1 MALSRA
7 EIAANKLE
15 MREHPDG
22 GSYLYCTACGCWNDD
37 THIAGKRH
45 RNALYWAGQADEQQ
59 RLLNLQEGAT
69 PGQAEATPG
78 QAEATP
84 GPAEATPGQA
94 EATQGHQGND
104 EGHHETIRS
113 SGPPGLLQPRV
124 EAIAQRLSGELP
136 GRHDRISL
144 LFLLESRW
152 GLSRPPSSRV
162 IGLSPI
168 TGAPG
173 RSLRTSRST
182 SDLQIT
188 SFRRLPACADMI
200 QNNSW

>member
-15 MREHPDG
+15 MRKYEDG
-22 GSYLYCTACGCWNDD
+22 KFYLYCTACGCWNDD

-59 RLLNLQEGAT
+59 RLLNLPEAAT
-69 PGQAEATPG
+69 PGQDEATPG
-78 QAEATP
+78 QDEATQ
-84 GPAEATPGQA
+84 GQDEATQGHHGH
-94 EATQGHQGND
+94 QGHQGND

-113 SGPPGLLQPRV
+113 SGPPGLLQPHV
-124 EAIAQRLSGELP
+124 EAIAQRLSEELP

-188 SFRRLPACADMI
+188 SF
-200 QNNSW
+200 Q